1 MLDFIERLI
10 VPGPPDTTNR
20 IYRNGKLVGTI
31 PGVQRDYSEPQQHCN
46 PPEKKQRKPRPDTY
60 PWHEIMPQVL
70 EHMKAGCTMKKAAEL
85 VGAPYSALSWQI
97 MRGKHGKQVR
107 DWKAEHKG
115 EIEARNNRSRS
126 EAAKLLRALRMAAKE
141 GQA

>member
-20 IYRNGKLVGTI
+20 IYRNGKLVGTM
-31 PGVQRDYSEPQQHCN
+31 PGVQKDYDEPQKLCN
-46 PPEKKQRKPRPDTY
+46 QPGKAQRKPRPDTY
-60 PWHEIMPQVL
+60 PWAEIMPQVL
-70 EHMKAGCTMKKAAEL
+70 EHLKAGCNLKKAAEL
-85 VGAPYSALSWQI
+85 TGAPYSALSWQI
-97 MRGKHGKQVR
+97 LRGKHGGKIRQ
-107 DWKAEHKG
+107 WKAEHKG